1 MRRIFHNEKLP
12 KISKSIL
19 VKENLLKDSFYNRSS
34 SYSCADIQHH
44 RLFRKR
50 IVRLKEQKMKYIID
64 RNKSKFFN
72 QESSISELS
81 SIRSNKDEKI
91 PTFFDVPKMN
101 KKNDTDNIFISK
113 EDSGFNGYKSFYFKR
128 TKPKFKYYFLQE
140 QNKIK
145 INNSKYFYMKNDE
158 LFLKFIIDNALK
170 NKRIQ
175 SKIIPNKNT
184 RKIYAV
190 MQNTIVTNYLDIPGY
205 FFEIPKISIL
215 KTYDTEKRQNLYQN
229 LLTQLTKLFKC
240 NRKIESIF
248 TPNKDIILDLIDI
261 KYEYKFIYVS
271 QTIMCKSISIIIAP
285 SFISLYNNEYQEYL
299 LRIKEINY
307 NKEKM
312 RLNKRQK
319 NKLKVRNII
328 RGIKPEFEK
337 LKPHYSF
344 SAGENEIENI
354 NYFYYSDDEEKKRV
368 INKDIKN
375 YLNNKNFLK
384 NDFFLYLNDRE
395 TNGKLEQLNDNLNYK
410 NTFSLKESYDS
421 FKINFQKLLSRFSQE
436 LKKKYGLNPKN
447 FNSPNNQ
454 NKNENY
460 DFSDLD
466 SKFDNLFIRK
476 RGTKKNVN
484 KKFIQKNFTSVDKK
498 VDKKYSHL
506 VLYNIPI
513 LMDKYNATS
522 RKKFF
527 EIFIQFKDLLS
538 IALALKK
545 NEMILKNGLDF
556 DTFHYCLAEIQNQN
570 SNFAKNLFAFMN
582 KSNSSLLNI
591 EDFMNGMNYIKHTE
605 LSDKVDIYLNSM
617 NILHNGQINF
627 KDAVKVSTY
636 SVLKNLGKEIKNK
649 KNNLVLNELGTFLA
663 SYIFELVGCEPNKNM
678 ILENLKKT
686 VDKNSNNQNIEYLE
700 MFFGV

>member
-12 KISKSIL
+12 KISKSII
-19 VKENLLKDSFYNRSS
+19 VKENLLNDPFNQRRS
-34 SYSCADIQHH
+34 SYSSADIQHH

-72 QESSISELS
+72 QENSLSEIS
-81 SIRSNKDEKI
+81 SIRSNKEEKNT
-91 PTFFDVPKMN
+91 TFFDLKIN
-101 KKNDTDNIFISK
+101 KKNDTDNISISK

-145 INNSKYFYMKNDE
+145 INNSKYFYMNNDE
-158 LFLKFIIDNALK
+158 LFLKFIIDNALN
-170 NKRIQ
+170 NKRMQ
-175 SKIIPNKNT
+175 AKIIPNKNT

-215 KTYDTEKRQNLYQN
+215 KTYEAEKRKNLYKN

-271 QTIMCKSISIIIAP
+271 QTIMCKSISIVIAP
-285 SFISLYNNEYQEYL
+285 SFISLYNKEYQEYL
-299 LRIKEINY
+299 SRIKEINS

-312 RLNKRQK
+312 MMNKRQK
-319 NKLKVRNII
+319 NKFKVRNII
-328 RGIKPEFEK
+328 KGIKPEFEK

-354 NYFYYSDDEEKKRV
+354 NYFYYSDDEEKKSV
-368 INKDIKN
+368 INKDITN

-384 NDFFLYLNDRE
+384 NDFFLYLNERE
-395 TNGKLEQLNDNLNYK
+395 TNDKLEQLEDNLNYK

-421 FKINFQKLLSRFSQE
+421 FRINFQKLLSRFSQE
-436 LKKKYGLNPKN
+436 LKQKYGLNPKN

-476 RGTKKNVN
+476 RGTKKNEK

-506 VLYNIPI
+506 VQYNIPI
-513 LMDKYNATS
+513 LMDKYNTTS

-636 SVLKNLGKEIKNK
+636 SVLKNLGKEINNK
-649 KNNLVLNELGTFLA
+649 KNSLILNELGIFLA
-663 SYIFELVGCEPNKNM
+663 SYIFEIVGCEPNKNM
-678 ILENLKKT
+678 ILEKLKKA
-686 VDKNSNNQNIEYLE
+686 VNENNNNQNIEYLE